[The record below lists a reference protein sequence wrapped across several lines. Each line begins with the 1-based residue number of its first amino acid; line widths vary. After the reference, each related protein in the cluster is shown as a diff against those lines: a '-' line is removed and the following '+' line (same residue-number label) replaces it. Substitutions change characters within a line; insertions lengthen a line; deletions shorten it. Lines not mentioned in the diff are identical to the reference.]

1 MCFGVGLLCTMS
13 THFLVSLALIAID
26 SSHRLVR
33 QRPVVRLTID
43 KPLGGRVVL
52 CTGRDGR
59 RVSVVWVGS
68 CWFVFPLL

>member
-13 THFLVSLALIAID
+13 THSLVPLALIAID

-33 QRPVVRLTID
+33 QRLVVKPTID
-43 KPLGGRVVL
+43 KRLDGRVVL

-59 RVSVVWVGS
+59 RVSVVWVDS

>member
-1 MCFGVGLLCTMS
+1 MS

-43 KPLGGRVVL
+43 KRLGGRVVL
-52 CTGRDGR
+52 CTDKDER
-59 RVSVVWVGS
+59 RGFVALVDSLVVV
-68 CWFVFPLL
+68 VTTPPI